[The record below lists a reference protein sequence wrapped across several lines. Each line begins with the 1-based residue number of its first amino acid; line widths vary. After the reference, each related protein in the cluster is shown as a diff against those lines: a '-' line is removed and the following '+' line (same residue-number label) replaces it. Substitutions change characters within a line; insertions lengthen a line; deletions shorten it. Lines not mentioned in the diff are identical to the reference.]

1 MKSRNIARVALLLA
15 GIAPAIAFAEPDEP
29 RADEAPPAH
38 EFPLGTRTR
47 DYLDR
52 QRSGEESS
60 NAHGLT
66 PPAERRARKRY
77 LQSFEHKI
85 PDQFDMTG
93 KPSQK

>member
-1 MKSRNIARVALLLA
+1 MKTRTIAWLA
-15 GIAPAIAFAEPDEP
+15 VLFAGLVPAIALADEP
-29 RADEAPPAH
+29 RVDEAPSPH

-77 LQSFEHKI
+77 LKSFEHPI
-85 PDQFDMTG
+85 PDQLDTKDRSG
-93 KPSQK
+93 K

>member
-1 MKSRNIARVALLLA
+1 MKIRRIIWLAALFA
-15 GIAPAIAFAEPDEP
+15 GVAPAIALADEP
-29 RADEAPPAH
+29 RVDEAPPAH

-77 LQSFEHKI
+77 LQSFEHPI
-85 PDQFDMTG
+85 PDLFDVKDKSG
-93 KPSQK
+93 K